1 MKRNLLFICFLMA
14 LLPYNMHAQ
23 SAASKET
30 ESTGKHWYVG
40 VQGGVPF
47 GVSTF
52 SSFGADKT
60 RFGWATGA
68 FVGYRLNPLLSMEF
82 SAKVGQTTLSV
93 REGDAK
99 ANYWLGSDMVRYHSP
114 VVDMVGWDYN
124 NLTSKVN
131 FQQYA
136 LQLNVDI
143 LRLFRSN
150 NYCPWILELSPIVS
164 AIGTRA
170 HLNTIAEDAEVM
182 KGETEWHLGVGGNV
196 QVGYRVSNH
205 LSMGVYGGITYM
217 TGNQFDKLP
226 KHTHKTNNLYEG
238 GLKLTWLLGKGSN
251 NLYTTTQI
259 KEGKR

>member
-23 SAASKET
+23 LAHSKGAEPT
-30 ESTGKHWYVG
+30 ATQWYVG

-99 ANYWLGSDMVRYHSP
+99 ANYWLGSDMVRYHAP
-114 VVDMVGWDYN
+114 VIDMVGWDYN

-136 LQLNVDI
+136 LQLNVNM
-143 LRLFRSN
+143 LHFFRTD
-150 NYCPWILELSPIVS
+150 NYCPWVLELSPAVS
-164 AIGTRA
+164 AVGTQA
-170 HLNTIAEDAEVM
+170 HLTTIVEEAEVM
-182 KGETEWHLGVGGNV
+182 KADRQWHMGVGGNA

-205 LSMGVYGGITYM
+205 LSVGVYGGLTHLMGDQY
-217 TGNQFDKLP
+217 DKLP
-226 KHTHKTNNLYEG
+226 QDTHKTNFLYEG
-238 GLKLTWLLGKGSN
+238 GLKLTWSLGKGN
-251 NLYTTTQI
+251 NLKATTQI
-259 KEGKR
+259 KKDKQ